1 MREAM
6 LERMEEL
13 MRETFEGGLPGA
25 GTEYLDNDSGIRS
38 TLARF
43 TAAQASVSRDGHP
56 SIAAH
61 VRHMIFHLR
70 ASHEWVRGDHRKR
83 DWPGSFRPF
92 EVSEAEW
99 RGLAE
104 EFERER
110 REFVRAMRSLDD
122 RAFVGASGGMG
133 VIAHLAYHL
142 GAIRQLMH
150 QV

>member
-6 LERMEEL
+6 LERLEEL

-25 GTEYLDNDSGIRS
+25 GTEYLDHDSGIRS

-43 TAAQASVSRDGHP
+43 SAAQVSASRGGHP
-56 SIAAH
+56 SVAAH

-110 REFVRAMRSLDD
+110 REFARQHRPPVLRCQRQK
-122 RAFVGASGGMG
+122 
-133 VIAHLAYHL
+133 LAQPLFGRRHARL
-142 GAIRQLMH
+142 PKTRRVA
-150 QV
+150 QVC